1 MATLL
6 TRIDEETYSPSN
18 QDSEESPVKN
28 RMGGMGQKVH
38 SPPEPI
44 KEEEEEE
51 ISDEQSP
58 YNKQRELNEVDEI
71 GEEDE
76 EDYEEE

>member
-28 RMGGMGQKVH
+28 RIGIV

-44 KEEEEEE
+44 EEEEEEE
-51 ISDEQSP
+51 ISDE
-58 YNKQRELNEVDEI
+58 
-71 GEEDE
+71 
-76 EDYEEE
+76 